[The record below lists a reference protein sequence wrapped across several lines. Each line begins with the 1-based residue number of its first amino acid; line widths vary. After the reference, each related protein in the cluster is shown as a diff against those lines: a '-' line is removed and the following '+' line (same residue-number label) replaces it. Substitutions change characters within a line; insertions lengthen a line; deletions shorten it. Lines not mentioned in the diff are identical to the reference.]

1 MSDSLISC
9 LAFSDGRCIASGTVQ
24 EVALAL
30 KAAAQRTSGVLPNA
44 LIFNAVTSQPLELDL
59 RGTLDEVRARFSAAP
74 DGHGH
79 EWAEPQPAADDLAD
93 DSLPRSRG
101 RPKLGVVA
109 REVTLLPRHWSW
121 LGSQPGGASVALRR
135 LVENARRANQAADGQ
150 RLAQESAYRFMTAM
164 AGDLPGYE
172 EAVRMLFA
180 QDRAGF
186 EAASVAWPADV
197 REHAR
202 KLTAATLA
210 EIG

>member
-1 MSDSLISC
+1 M
-9 LAFSDGRCIASGTVQ
+9 
-24 EVALAL
+24 
-30 KAAAQRTSGVLPNA
+30 
-44 LIFNAVTSQPLELDL
+44 
-59 RGTLDEVRARFSAAP
+59 
-74 DGHGH
+74 
-79 EWAEPQPAADDLAD
+79 
-93 DSLPRSRG
+93 
-101 RPKLGVVA
+101 
-109 REVTLLPRHWSW
+109 
-121 LGSQPGGASVALRR
+121 PGGR
-135 LVENARRANQAADGQ
+135 NQAADGQ